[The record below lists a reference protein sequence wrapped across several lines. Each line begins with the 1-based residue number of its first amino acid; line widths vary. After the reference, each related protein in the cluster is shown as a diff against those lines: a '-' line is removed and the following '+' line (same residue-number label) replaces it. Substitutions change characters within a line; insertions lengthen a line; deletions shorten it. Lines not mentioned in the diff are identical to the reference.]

1 MWKGDPRLPPA
12 AMGHNTPRESAC
24 LECNR
29 PPRVTPWRNPLTHS
43 AGFHSIASPM
53 VWLGEDMR
61 RTVQHGVK
69 LAGACVLLVAAFVPT
84 CGAQQGAAHA
94 PAGVPRFEL
103 PKSGA
108 ELRSAALANLYF
120 DATGRRSAV
129 LGWRSGRFEAWIY
142 PIKVLQDFHLEFQ
155 TEGALRPTE
164 GDGLV
169 AQVVTRPESTTL
181 VYADPSFTV
190 RETIFAPDDEPAI
203 VLLFDVDTAKPLTIK
218 VLFAPDFQPMWP
230 ASFGG
235 QYSYWVNRDKAF
247 ALTDAT
253 NLPTALVGS
262 PAASAYTQFVGHRLA
277 SGETEFDMH
286 VTPGEARASLFPVV
300 MALGMKNLE
309 QAEGVYGRV
318 LRELPALYR
327 ARVDDA
333 RNFLARTTQIETPDR
348 KWNRAWLWAKL
359 ALNAGWV
366 CHPGMGC
373 GMVAGY
379 APSGASQRPG
389 FDWWFGGDAL
399 MNGWALEDYGD
410 LTGAQQALRFLK
422 QHQRGDGKMMHEM
435 TQSVGLVDWFGKYDF
450 AYYHADTT
458 PMYLYALDRYWRRS
472 GNREF
477 LTEFWPSAQK
487 AYAYC
492 LSTLD
497 PDGLMNNTKAGLA
510 AVEVGVLRDKVVKDV
525 YLEGFWLAALN
536 SMHDLATAMGDSQLA
551 ADASTRLARAE
562 HSIATQWWNAKS
574 DRLVFGLTA
583 SGKQA
588 AFDGSWPAVLL
599 ALEPQAI
606 GARKAFKATAAFARP
621 DLATD
626 WGSRWLSN
634 ENPLYDSVSYNNGSA
649 WPFIS
654 GLVALAQYRNE
665 QPLAGFATWSAIAQ
679 LTGIETPGALPE
691 QMTGDRYIPQ
701 SRAVPH
707 QLFSS
712 MGVVVPLARGILG
725 LSPDAPRDELTFRP
739 ALPAQWPWVR
749 FENVAFGT
757 HLLSGE
763 ISQADTE
770 MNLRI
775 EDNLPRPLNVHFSPA
790 LPWGARV
797 TRVTVNGIPVAFRQ
811 RDSSALSIVSVRF
824 RFERKADVAVDYTG
838 GIAIVPPVPHPQPGA
853 RSVQLKI
860 LSVEQQIAGNHGVIT
875 LTVAGRGGR
884 RYALDAIT
892 PLRSVSADGAVVER
906 TAQGIRL
913 GLSFGGSGYVE
924 RKIELHF

>member
-1 MWKGDPRLPPA
+1 M
-12 AMGHNTPRESAC
+12 
-24 LECNR
+24 
-29 PPRVTPWRNPLTHS
+29 
-43 AGFHSIASPM
+43 
-53 VWLGEDMR
+53 
-61 RTVQHGVK
+61 
-69 LAGACVLLVAAFVPT
+69 
-84 CGAQQGAAHA
+84 
-94 PAGVPRFEL
+94 
-103 PKSGA
+103 
-108 ELRSAALANLYF
+108 
-120 DATGRRSAV
+120 
-129 LGWRSGRFEAWIY
+129 
-142 PIKVLQDFHLEFQ
+142 LQDFHLEFQ
-155 TEGALRPTE
+155 PQGALQPVE
-164 GDGLV
+164 GDGLM
-169 AQVVTRPESTTL
+169 AQVITRPESTTL

-277 SGETEFDMH
+277 SGETEFDIH

-309 QAEGVYGRV
+309 QAEGVYASV
-318 LRELPALYR
+318 LREIPALYQ
-327 ARVDDA
+327 ARVTGA

-366 CHPGMGC
+366 CHPGLGC

-379 APSGASQRPG
+379 APSGSSQRPG

-410 LTGAQQALRFLK
+410 LAGARQALRFLK
-422 QHQRGDGKMMHEM
+422 KHQRGDGKMMHEM
-435 TQSVGLVDWFGKYDF
+435 TQSVDLVDWFGKYNF

-458 PMYLYALDRYWRRS
+458 PMYLYALDQYWRRS
-472 GNREF
+472 GNRKF
-477 LTEFWPSAQK
+477 LDEFWPSAQK

-497 PDGLMNNTKAGLA
+497 PDGLMDNTKAGLA

-525 YLEGFWLAALN
+525 YLEGFWLAALR
-536 SMHDLATAMGDSQLA
+536 SMRDLATATGDARLA
-551 ADASTRLARAE
+551 ADASMRLARAE
-562 HSIATQWWNAKS
+562 RSIATEWWNEKS
-574 DRLVFGLTA
+574 QRLVFGLTA

-588 AFDGSWPAVLL
+588 SFDGSWPAVLL

-606 GARKAFKATAAFARP
+606 GERKAFEATAAFARP

-634 ENPLYDSVSYNNGSA
+634 ENPLYDPVSYNNGSV

-654 GLVALAQYRNE
+654 GLVALAQYRND
-665 QPLAGFATWSAIAQ
+665 QLLAGFATWSAIAQ

-712 MGVVVPLARGILG
+712 MGVVVPLVRGILG

-749 FENVAFGT
+749 FKSFRFGM
-757 HLLSGE
+757 HHLSGK
-763 ISQADTE
+763 ISQSAAR
-770 MNLRI
+770 MNLRL
-775 EDNLPRPLNVHFSPA
+775 EDDSPKPLDVRFSPT
-790 LPWGARV
+790 LPWGAHV
-797 TRVTVNGIPVAFRQ
+797 TRVRVNGMAIAFRQ
-811 RDSSALSIVSVRF
+811 LDSSALSRVSVHF
-824 RFERKADVAVDYTG
+824 RLERQADVAIDYSG
-838 GIAIVPPVPHPQPGA
+838 GLAIVPPVPHPQPGA

-860 LSVEQQIAGNHGVIT
+860 LGVEQQLAGDHGVIT

-884 RYALDAIT
+884 NYALDAIT
-892 PLRSVSADGAVVER
+892 QLRDVLADGATVER

-913 GLSFGGSGYVE
+913 EISFEGSGYVE